1 MILIAVIL
9 VGSICLYVIQV
20 FYAYYDEIAEYFGF
34 AKAQSMNA
42 VAEETPK
49 IEEDHDQKMEKVEMD
64 AFFERVLKKNKI
76 NKQYRKE
83 RRLKARD

>member
-1 MILIAVIL
+1 M
-9 VGSICLYVIQV
+9 IQV
-20 FYAYYDEIAEYFGF
+20 FLAYYDEIAEYFGF
-34 AKAQSMNA
+34 AKPESTKII
-42 VAEETPK
+42 AEQTPK

-83 RRLKARD
+83 RRLKARDD